1 MYTCSRLMAEG
12 KEKNKKKWYVTNVD
26 SKDLDSALKEDVKF
40 HGNSDSDGWNDG
52 NLGVQNLDG

>member
-1 MYTCSRLMAEG
+1 MAEG